1 MGIGDWIKNT
11 VQPEVPEQDPSEL
24 YKLGLKYFL
33 GQETEPDYDKAREYF
48 LAAAQKEHGG
58 ALYALGM
65 IAMQEGFY
73 EEAAERLV
81 AATQTD
87 VEPQAAAW
95 MDLGRLFLYEKHEPL
110 KAAEFYKKA
119 VEDGFG
125 EGALMLGRIYSEAYL
140 GGPQTDYDTALS
152 WFNTAVEKGC
162 LAARF
167 FIGLLY
173 GGGRAFPSDFQKAM
187 ENFRLVAEDGENL
200 YCEDAANALG
210 DLYSEGGTDSTGF
223 TVERDIDKAR
233 EWYEKAAEKDYG
245 PALYALSLLYREGWE
260 GTAPDHEKTVELLRR
275 GAAADYA
282 PAQYALGCLYEAG
295 FDDIIKP
302 DEAVSI
308 EWYKKAAENG
318 NPSAQY
324 EMGLVYSRGKGVP
337 EDEEKAAEWF
347 KKAAQYGHP
356 NAMCELGEMA
366 YFAKDPDF
374 AEAFRW
380 FTNAAD
386 SGSSLG
392 TTMLGL
398 MYDLGQHVQQDCGK
412 AKELYEKGVA
422 ADNLEARFY
431 LANIYRFGRG
441 VSQDFDKARALY
453 EEVLSSG
460 YKGYNAPYL
469 YYQLAELCRR
479 GKGGPKDTN
488 RAVSLYEQAADFGY
502 PDAMQALADLY
513 RSGDGIPEDEEKAQ
527 AWERKANERLY
538 GNMKEIAAMQKR
550 MKALSER

>member
-11 VQPEVPEQDPSEL
+11 IQPDVPEQDPSEL
-24 YKLGLKYFL
+24 YKLGMKYFI
-33 GQETEPDYDKAREYF
+33 GKEVEPDYDKARKYF
-48 LAAAQKEHGG
+48 LAAAQQEHGG

-73 EEAAERLV
+73 EEAADRLV

-87 VEPQAAAW
+87 LEPQAAAW
-95 MDLGRLFLYEKHEPL
+95 LDLGRLFLYETHEPL

-125 EGALMLGRIYSEAYL
+125 EGALMLGRIYSEAFP
-140 GGPQTDYDTALS
+140 GGPQTDYDKALS
-152 WFNTAVEKGC
+152 WFNTSADMGC
-162 LAARF
+162 LSARF

-173 GGGRAFPSDFQKAM
+173 GGGRAFPSDYRKAI
-187 ENFRLVAEDGENL
+187 ENFQMVTEDKDNL
-200 YCEDAANALG
+200 YYEDAANALG
-210 DLYSEGGTDSTGF
+210 DLYAEDSTDSTGF
-223 TVERDIDKAR
+223 SLEHDFDKAR
-233 EWYEKAAEKDYG
+233 EWYEKAAEKEYG
-245 PALYALSLLYREGWE
+245 PALYALSLLYRKGWE
-260 GTAPDHEKTVELLRR
+260 GTPAAPEKTVAMLQRA
-275 GAAADYA
+275 AAADYA

-295 FDDIIKP
+295 FADIIKP
-302 DEAVSI
+302 DEETSI
-308 EWYKKAAENG
+308 DWYRKSAENG
-318 NPSAQY
+318 SPSAQY

-337 EDEEKAAEWF
+337 EDDEKAAEWF
-347 KKAAQYGHP
+347 RKAAQYGHP
-356 NAMCELGEMA
+356 SAMCELGEMA
-366 YFAKDPDF
+366 YFAKEPDF
-374 AEAFRW
+374 AEAFKW
-380 FTNAAD
+380 FSNAAA

-392 TTMLGL
+392 ITMLGL

-422 ADNLEARFY
+422 ADNYEARFY

-441 VSQDFDKARALY
+441 VDQDFDKARALY
-453 EEVLSSG
+453 EEVLASG

-469 YYQLAELCRR
+469 YYQMAELCRR
-479 GKGGPKDTN
+479 GKGGPKDTV
-488 RAVSLYEQAADFGY
+488 RAVTLYEQAADCGY

-527 AWERKANERLY
+527 EWEKKANERLY